1 MNDRCSDCGKKI
13 KPGAWYWYKKT
24 ARWDT
29 GEETTEILCMKCI
42 RNHVDGTF
50 GSYGWR
56 LAYNGTAEKDD
67 TLPPFHKPCIIR
79 TKDGQE
85 HPARLIKLNPQ
96 YHQHVKEHRVWR
108 REDAEKRSERYI
120 ELGDVI
126 AWRRENEK

>member
-1 MNDRCSDCGKKI
+1 MNDRCSECGKKI
-13 KPGAWYWYKKT
+13 RTGAWYWYRTT

-29 GEETTEILCMKCI
+29 GEEETEILCMKCI
-42 RNHVDGTF
+42 RNHVDEFGT
-50 GSYGWR
+50 YGWR
-56 LAYNGTAEKDD
+56 LAYNGTAKKDD
-67 TLPPFHKPCIIR
+67 SLPPFHKLCTIT
-79 TKDGQE
+79 TKDGSE

-96 YHQHVKEHRVWR
+96 YHGHVKEHRVWR